1 MMAITCYQVKKER
14 VYKEFVF
21 KENIGSD
28 KVEIIEL
35 DTQCLKS
42 LATFSH
48 GGEEAP
54 DQTEENGIC
63 SLIGETIFRHCP

>member
-21 KENIGSD
+21 KENTGSD
-28 KVEIIEL
+28 KAEIIDL
-35 DTQCLKS
+35 GTQCLKS

-48 GGEEAP
+48 GGEEVP
-54 DQTEENGIC
+54 DQTEENGIY
-63 SLIGETIFRHCP
+63 SLT